1 MIPFKST
8 LFLFEMYKD
17 DKKLRNNIII
27 KNKLLKI
34 SASKILKLSI
44 SNISFVSSLLIIT
57 ELLLL
62 LNPLKNKNS
71 DNKNFLLKEN
81 TVSSLPK

>member
-44 SNISFVSSLLIIT
+44 SNISFVSSLFNNNGAIIT
-57 ELLLL
+57 AE
-62 LNPLKNKNS
+62 PLKKIRIQTI
-71 DNKNFLLKEN
+71 KIFC
-81 TVSSLPK
+81 